1 MLNSDLKK
9 RRCLI
14 VKKLYNL
21 YLYEI
26 ISLNI
31 VDIIFLKYNLSI
43 KYRLTLFD
51 YELLKERSN

>member
-1 MLNSDLKK
+1 M
-9 RRCLI
+9 
-14 VKKLYNL
+14 KKLYNL